1 LLVAGTNAQPTHLY
15 LFFYEKNPAAPV
27 ALIEKSSIVRRMS
40 RVPSERL
47 VLLVLAAIQ
56 FTHIMDFMV
65 MMPLA
70 PQLMRELDLG
80 AGQFSALVAAYSIA
94 AGIVGLLSAPFI
106 DRFDRRTLLLV
117 AYAGFTVAT
126 LLCGLATNAHTLLI
140 ARAIGG
146 GFGGVSGSLCLAIVS
161 DLVPPERRAAGIGI
175 VMTAFAVAA
184 AIGVPVG
191 LQLANLWG
199 WRTPFLG
206 VAAVGVIVWIIVFR
220 MVPPVR
226 GHLQSGAD
234 KGRAFRELLQ
244 DRNAG
249 RAILFMAVMVIG
261 HFSIIPLLSSHLV
274 GDVALPEKYLFLVY
288 MIGGALSVITAPR
301 VGRLAD
307 RYGRQRIFTIMVLAA
322 SVVILA
328 IANAGPLPVWAT
340 LTLAGLFFV
349 FASGRFVPGQAIL
362 TLAVP
367 SSRRGAF
374 LSLSSCARDLA
385 SGISSTLGGWIVSKQ
400 PNGHLVHFNWLGWI
414 AVAGGLLSILL
425 ARTVHVNDKGAVS
438 PLATP
443 TPEPG

>member
-1 LLVAGTNAQPTHLY
+1 
-15 LFFYEKNPAAPV
+15 
-27 ALIEKSSIVRRMS
+27 MS
-40 RVPSERL
+40 RSPSERL

-80 AGQFSALVAAYSIA
+80 AGQFSALVAAYSVA

-117 AYAGFTVAT
+117 VYAGFTVAT
-126 LLCGLATNAHTLLI
+126 LFCGLAPNAHALLI

-146 GFGGVSGSLCLAIVS
+146 AFGGVSGSLCLAIVS

-191 LQLANLWG
+191 LQLAHLWG
-199 WRTPFLG
+199 WRMPFLV
-206 VAAVGVIVWIIVFR
+206 VASVGVVVWCLIFR
-220 MVPPVR
+220 VVPPVR
-226 GHLQSGAD
+226 GHMQSGVH

-244 DRNAG
+244 DANAG
-249 RAILFMAVMVIG
+249 RGILFMAVMVLG
-261 HFSIIPLLSSHLV
+261 HFSIIPLLSPHLV
-274 GDVALPEKYLFLVY
+274 GDVGLPEKDLFLVY
-288 MIGGALSVITAPR
+288 FIGGVVSVITAPQ
-301 VGRLAD
+301 VGKFAD
-307 RYGRQRIFTIMVLAA
+307 RHGRHRVFMYMVLAA

-340 LTLAGLFFV
+340 LTLAGLFFM
-349 FASGRFVPGQAIL
+349 FASGRFVPAQAIL

-374 LSLSSCARDLA
+374 LSLTSCARDLA
-385 SGISSTLGGWIVSKQ
+385 SGISSMLGGWIVAKQ
-400 PNGHLVHFNWLGWI
+400 PDGHLVHFNWLGWI
-414 AVAGGLLSILL
+414 AVAAGLGSILL
-425 ARTVHVNDKGAVS
+425 ARTVHVKDTGGVS
-438 PLATP
+438 PLAAVP
-443 TPEPG
+443 AEA

>member
-1 LLVAGTNAQPTHLY
+1 
-15 LFFYEKNPAAPV
+15 
-27 ALIEKSSIVRRMS
+27 MS
-40 RVPSERL
+40 RLPSERL

-106 DRFDRRTLLLV
+106 DRFDRRTLLLAV
-117 AYAGFTVAT
+117 YAGFTVAT
-126 LLCGLATNAHTLLI
+126 LFCGLAANAHFLLI

-146 GFGGVSGSLCLAIVS
+146 AFGGISGSLCLAIVS

-191 LQLANLWG
+191 LQLAHLWG
-199 WRTPFLG
+199 WRAPFLVVAG
-206 VAAVGVIVWIIVFR
+206 VGTLVWFLVWR
-220 MVPPVR
+220 LVPPVR
-226 GHLQSGAD
+226 GHLQAGAD
-234 KGRAFRELLQ
+234 KGRAFRELLR

-249 RAILFMAVMVIG
+249 RAIVFMAVMVLG
-261 HFSIIPLLSSHLV
+261 HFSIIPLLSPHLV

-288 MIGGALSVITAPR
+288 FIGGVVSVVTAPK
-301 VGRLAD
+301 VGKLAD
-307 RYGRQRIFTIMVLAA
+307 RHGRHRVYTIMVAVA

-340 LTLAGLFFV
+340 LTLAGLFFL
-349 FASGRFVPGQAIL
+349 FASGRFVPAQAIV

-374 LSLSSCARDLA
+374 LSLTSCARDLA
-385 SGISSTLGGWIVSKQ
+385 SGVASTLGGWIVVKQ

-414 AVAGGLLSILL
+414 AVAAGLLSILL
-425 ARTVHVNDKGAVS
+425 ARTVRVNDLGS
-438 PLATP
+438 PTPLAAR
-443 TPEPG
+443 

>member
-1 LLVAGTNAQPTHLY
+1 
-15 LFFYEKNPAAPV
+15 
-27 ALIEKSSIVRRMS
+27 MS
-40 RVPSERL
+40 RLPSERL

-94 AGIVGLLSAPFI
+94 AGVIGLLSAPFV
-106 DRFDRRTLLLV
+106 DRFDRRTLLLC

-126 LLCGLATNAHTLLI
+126 LFCGLASNAHTLLI

-146 GFGGVSGSLCLAIVS
+146 GFGGISGSLCLAIVS
-161 DLVPPERRAAGIGI
+161 DLVPPARRAAGIGI

-191 LQLANLWG
+191 LQLAHVWG
-199 WRTPFLG
+199 WRMPFLV
-206 VAAVGVIVWIIVFR
+206 VAGVGVIVWSIVYR
-220 MVPPVR
+220 VVPPVR
-226 GHLQSGAD
+226 GHLQTGAD
-234 KGRAFRELLQ
+234 KGQAFRELLR
-244 DRNAG
+244 DVNAG
-249 RAILFMAVMVIG
+249 RGILFMAVLVLG
-261 HFSIIPLLSSHLV
+261 HFTIIPLLSPHLV

-288 MIGGALSVITAPR
+288 FIGGVVSVISAPQA
-301 VGRLAD
+301 GKFAD
-307 RYGRQRIFTIMVLAA
+307 RHGRHRVFTYMVLIA
-322 SVVILA
+322 SLVILA

-340 LTLAGLFFV
+340 LTLAGLFFM
-349 FASGRFVPGQAIL
+349 FASGRFVPGQAIV

-385 SGISSTLGGWIVSKQ
+385 SGIASTVGGWVVTKQ
-400 PNGHLVHFNWLGWI
+400 PDGHLVHFNWLGWI
-414 AVAGGLLSILL
+414 AVGAGLVSILL
-425 ARTVHVNDKGAVS
+425 ARTVHANDQGNVS
-438 PLATP
+438 PLAAK
-443 TPEPG
+443 TPEAA

>member
-1 LLVAGTNAQPTHLY
+1 MPRL
-15 LFFYEKNPAAPV
+15 
-27 ALIEKSSIVRRMS
+27 
-40 RVPSERL
+40 PSERL

-106 DRFDRRTLLLV
+106 DRFDRRTLLLC

-126 LLCGLATNAHTLLI
+126 LFCGLASNAHTLLI

-146 GFGGVSGSLCLAIVS
+146 AFGGVSGSLCLAIVS

-191 LQLANLWG
+191 LKLAELWG
-199 WRTPFLG
+199 WRTPFLF
-206 VAAVGVIVWIIVFR
+206 VSAVGVIVWCLIFR
-220 MVPPVR
+220 VVPPVR
-226 GHLQSGAD
+226 GHLQSGDD
-234 KGRAFRELLQ
+234 KGRAFRELLR
-244 DRNAG
+244 DANAG
-249 RAILFMAVMVIG
+249 RAILFMAVMVLG
-261 HFSIIPLLSSHLV
+261 HFAIIPLLSPHLV

-288 MIGGALSVITAPR
+288 FIGGVATVFTAPQ
-301 VGRLAD
+301 VGKLAD
-307 RYGRQRIFTIMVLAA
+307 RHGRHRVFTYMVLAA

-328 IANAGPLPVWAT
+328 IANAGPMPAWAT
-340 LTLAGLFFV
+340 LSLAGLFFI
-349 FASGRFVPGQAIL
+349 FASGRFVPAQAIV

-374 LSLSSCARDLA
+374 LSLTSCARDLA

-400 PNGHLVHFNWLGWI
+400 ANGHLVHFSWLGWI

-425 ARTVHVNDKGAVS
+425 ARTVHVNDTGAVS
-438 PLATP
+438 PLAAP
-443 TPEPG
+443 RDVRNPEPA

>member
-1 LLVAGTNAQPTHLY
+1 ML
-15 LFFYEKNPAAPV
+15 
-27 ALIEKSSIVRRMS
+27 RMS
-40 RVPSERL
+40 RLPSERL

-70 PQLMRELDLG
+70 PQLMRELNLG
-80 AGQFSALVAAYSIA
+80 AGEFSALVAAYSVA

-106 DRFDRRTLLLV
+106 DRFDRRTLLLF

-126 LLCGLATNAHTLLI
+126 LLCGIASDAHTLLI

-146 GFGGVSGSLCLAIVS
+146 AFGGISGSLCLAIVS

-191 LQLANLWG
+191 LQLASMWG
-199 WRTPFLG
+199 WRTPFLF
-206 VAAVGVIVWIIVFR
+206 VAAVGAVVWCIVFR
-220 MVPPVR
+220 MIPPVR
-226 GHLQSGAD
+226 GHLQSGAN
-234 KGRAFRELLQ
+234 KGQAFRELLR
-244 DRNAG
+244 DSNAG
-249 RAILFMAVMVIG
+249 RGILFMAVMVLG
-261 HFSIIPLLSSHLV
+261 HFSIIPLLSPHLV

-288 MIGGALSVITAPR
+288 LIGGALSVVTAPR

-307 RYGRQRIFTIMVLAA
+307 RYGRHRVFTIMVLAA
-322 SVVILA
+322 SAVILA

-349 FASGRFVPGQAIL
+349 FASGRFVPGQAIV

-374 LSLSSCARDLA
+374 LSLTSCARDLA
-385 SGISSTLGGWIVSKQ
+385 SGISSMLGGWIVSKQ
-400 PNGHLVHFNWLGWI
+400 PDGHLVHFNWLGWI
-414 AVAGGLLSILL
+414 AVATGLGSILL
-425 ARTVHVNDKGAVS
+425 ARTVHVNDKGIAS
-438 PLATP
+438 PLAAQ
-443 TPEPG
+443 TPEPV

>member
-1 LLVAGTNAQPTHLY
+1 MPRL
-15 LFFYEKNPAAPV
+15 
-27 ALIEKSSIVRRMS
+27 
-40 RVPSERL
+40 PSERL

-70 PQLMRELDLG
+70 PQLMRELSLG
-80 AGQFSALVAAYSIA
+80 AGQFSALVAAYSVA
-94 AGIVGLLSAPFI
+94 AGIVGLLCAPFI

-146 GFGGVSGSLCLAIVS
+146 AFGGVSGSLCLAIVS
-161 DLVPPERRAAGIGI
+161 DLVPPQRRAAGIGI

-191 LQLANLWG
+191 LQLAHLWG
-199 WRTPFLG
+199 WRMPFLAVAG
-206 VAAVGVIVWIIVFR
+206 VGALVWCIIFR
-220 MVPPVR
+220 IVPPVR
-226 GHLQSGAD
+226 GHLQSGPD
-234 KGRAFRELLQ
+234 KGQAFRELLR

-249 RAILFMAVMVIG
+249 RGILFMAVMVLG
-261 HFSIIPLLSSHLV
+261 HFAIIPLLSPHLV
-274 GDVALPEKYLFLVY
+274 GDVALPEEYLFLVY
-288 MIGGALSVITAPR
+288 FIGGVVSVFTAPR

-307 RYGRQRIFTIMVLAA
+307 RYGRHRVFTYMVLAA

-340 LTLAGLFFV
+340 LTLAGLFFI
-349 FASGRFVPGQAIL
+349 FASGRFVPGQAIV

-374 LSLSSCARDLA
+374 LSLTSCARDLA
-385 SGISSTLGGWIVSKQ
+385 SGISSMLGGWIVSKQ
-400 PNGHLVHFNWLGWI
+400 PDGHLVHFNWLGWF
-414 AVAGGLLSILL
+414 AVAAGLLSILL
-425 ARTVHVNDKGAVS
+425 ARTVHANDKGVIPA
-438 PLATP
+438 LATAS
-443 TPEPG
+443 EAS

>member
-1 LLVAGTNAQPTHLY
+1 
-15 LFFYEKNPAAPV
+15 
-27 ALIEKSSIVRRMS
+27 M
-40 RVPSERL
+40 SERP

-106 DRFDRRTLLLV
+106 DRFDRRTLLLY

-126 LLCGLATNAHTLLI
+126 LLCGLASDAHTLLI

-146 GFGGVSGSLCLAIVS
+146 AFGGVSGSLCLAIVS
-161 DLVPPERRAAGIGI
+161 DLVPPERRAGGIGI
-175 VMTAFAVAA
+175 VMTAFAFAA

-191 LQLANLWG
+191 LQLAHLWG
-199 WRTPFLG
+199 WRMPFLC
-206 VAAVGVIVWIIVFR
+206 VAGVGVIVWCIIFR
-220 MVPPVR
+220 VVPPVR

-234 KGRAFRELLQ
+234 KGQAFRELLR
-244 DRNAG
+244 DSNAG
-249 RAILFMAVMVIG
+249 RGILFMAVMVLG
-261 HFSIIPLLSSHLV
+261 HFAIIPLLSTHLV

-288 MIGGALSVITAPR
+288 FIGGVVSVVTAPQ
-301 VGRLAD
+301 VGKFAD
-307 RYGRQRIFTIMVLAA
+307 RHGRHRVFTYMVVAA

-340 LTLAGLFFV
+340 LALAGLFFM
-349 FASGRFVPGQAIL
+349 FASGRFVPGQAIV

-374 LSLSSCARDLA
+374 LSLTSCARDLA
-385 SGISSTLGGWIVSKQ
+385 SGISSTLGGWIVTKQ

-425 ARTVHVNDKGAVS
+425 ARTVHANDTGTVS

-443 TPEPG
+443 AAAS